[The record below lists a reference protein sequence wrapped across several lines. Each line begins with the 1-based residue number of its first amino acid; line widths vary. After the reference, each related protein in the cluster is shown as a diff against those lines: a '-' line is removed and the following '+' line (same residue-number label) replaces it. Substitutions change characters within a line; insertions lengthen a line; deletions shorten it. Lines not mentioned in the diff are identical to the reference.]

1 MFCSLSL
8 PVLKFDLTVLTTFAT
23 RIYFYFYF
31 YLNRI
36 PRDEV
41 KGIHRVIVGELDELQ
56 PGCVSTIVGG

>member
-1 MFCSLSL
+1 M
-8 PVLKFDLTVLTTFAT
+8 LKFDLTVLTTFAS
-23 RIYFYFYF
+23 RIYF

-41 KGIHRVIVGELDELQ
+41 KEIHRVIVGELDELQ